1 MALTNGELSAADIA
15 AVTGANNGGG
25 SGWSNGDG
33 AWWLIVLFLF
43 AFAGG
48 WGGNRGNSGSSG
60 GSDGSTNVSSE
71 LQRGFDQNAIMTTL
85 AGINNGLAN
94 AEVSRCNAQA
104 NILQTLNNN
113 HNSLSSQLV
122 QMLMN
127 QQECCCENRLGLA
140 NLNSTILS
148 ENCADRAA
156 ISDGIRD
163 IITNQNSGV
172 QRILDQMCNDK
183 IDAKNERIAD
193 LERQLTMANLAA
205 SQTAQTSR
213 ILADNANQTLTL
225 EQYLNPTPIP
235 AYIVQNPNGC
245 NCGSYNN
252 CGCGG
257 NF

>member
-15 AVTGANNGGG
+15 AVTGNNG
-25 SGWSNGDG
+25 SNGWGGDG

-48 WGGNRGNSGSSG
+48 WNNNRGYDNGSSNG
-60 GSDGSTNVSSE
+60 GYVSNE
-71 LQRGFDQNAIMTTL
+71 LQRGFDQSAVMAAL
-85 AGINNGLAN
+85 GGISNGLAN

-122 QMLMN
+122 QMLMS

-140 NLNSTILS
+140 NLNSTILA

-156 ISDGIRD
+156 LSDGVRD
-163 IITNQNSGV
+163 IITNQNVGI

-183 IDAKNERIAD
+183 IDAKNEKIAD

-205 SQTAQTSR
+205 SQGAQTAA
-213 ILADNANQTLTL
+213 ILANNEAQTAAL
-225 EQYLNPTPIP
+225 EQYLAPVPRP

-245 NCGSYNN
+245 NCNSN
-252 CGCGG
+252 CGCSS
-257 NF
+257 F